1 MNNITWGKTIA
12 NWGSNNPNFDPTK
25 TMDEQKGRIEITFD
39 DKILALNELQ
49 QRYQELIILTSE
61 LYKGG
66 FSNKELHDSYITLL
80 SAKKSLDDIYIQ
92 KPVEET
98 IKESK

>member
-12 NWGSNNPNFDPTK
+12 NWGANNPDFDPNK
-25 TMDEQKGRIEITFD
+25 TMDEQEKQIEITFD

-49 QRYQELIILTSE
+49 QRYQDLIVLTAE

-66 FSNKELHDSYITLL
+66 FANKELHDSYITLL
-80 SAKKSLDDIYIQ
+80 SAKRSLDNVYVQ
-92 KPVEET
+92 KPVEEAV
-98 IKESK
+98 EA